1 MAATA
6 PLVYLIGAS
15 GAGKDTVLDAAR
27 ARFDGDDRVVF
38 ARRHITRPAG
48 SGGERHI
55 AVDSATFTALSDA
68 GSFLL
73 HWRGNRLRYGV
84 HHQYGD
90 ALTAGRVVVVN
101 GSRAYLAEA
110 RRRCPSLVPVLLR
123 VDADILRQRLFARA
137 REPEHIIEERLR
149 RAGRLQRRVPADAA
163 VIDNSGD
170 IGRTVERFCELLREL
185 SREHTVSAD

>member
-27 ARFDGDDRVVF
+27 AEFEGDDQVVF
-38 ARRHITRPAG
+38 ARRHITRPAA
-48 SGGERHI
+48 SGGERHV
-55 AVDSATFTALSDA
+55 AVDSATFTALSEA

-73 HWRGNRLRYGV
+73 HWRGNRLRYGI
-84 HHQYGD
+84 HRQYGD
-90 ALTAGRVVVVN
+90 ALAAGRVVVVN

-110 RRRCPSLVPVLLR
+110 RRHCPSLVPVVLR
-123 VDADILRQRLFARA
+123 VDPDILRQRLLARA
-137 REPEHIIEERLR
+137 RETENIIEERLR
-149 RAGRLQRRVPADAA
+149 RARRLQSRVPADAT

-170 IGRTVERFCELLREL
+170 IGRAVDRFCQLLREL
-185 SREHTVSAD
+185 SRERTVSAG